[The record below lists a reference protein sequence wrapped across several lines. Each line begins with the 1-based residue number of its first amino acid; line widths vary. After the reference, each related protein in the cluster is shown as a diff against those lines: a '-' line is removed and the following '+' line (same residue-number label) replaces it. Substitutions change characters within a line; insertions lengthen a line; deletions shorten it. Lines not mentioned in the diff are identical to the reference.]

1 MPDLFLRAF
10 IAATA
15 SMLAACASPSAK
27 APTTPPTTFAS
38 ASRSM
43 PVKQWPLKFKSHSF
57 GAFCYDTQSCTIR
70 YAGMEHGSEQPSPPS
85 GAYGSDYLAHL
96 GGGHLMIRNF
106 PPPAKVSWRS
116 KDGEA
121 HTTEIDIGELFADEI
136 IRHNVRREEMANL
149 PDGEFKDE
157 PYILLEVN
165 DRTIRVYMRAMIFLK
180 KRVLV
185 AGQLRGEFR
194 NDLILV
200 KTYTYTTAT

>member
-1 MPDLFLRAF
+1 
-10 IAATA
+10 
-15 SMLAACASPSAK
+15 
-27 APTTPPTTFAS
+27 
-38 ASRSM
+38 
-43 PVKQWPLKFKSHSF
+43 
-57 GAFCYDTQSCTIR
+57 
-70 YAGMEHGSEQPSPPS
+70 
-85 GAYGSDYLAHL
+85 
-96 GGGHLMIRNF
+96 MIRNF

-116 KDGEA
+116 KDGQA
-121 HTTEIDIGELFADEI
+121 HTAEIDIGELFADEI

-180 KRVLV
+180 NRVLA